1 MSITIR
7 TKSNLAV
14 ALLCVLALAGC
25 ASQTRTESAGGAP
38 VDDRGAGGGAGTSP
52 LTEGRGA
59 EGGAIPGAGDR
70 AELLAKKRV
79 YFAFDSSTL
88 DDENRAIVE
97 AHAAHL
103 ASNTGIKVHL
113 EGHADERG
121 TREYN
126 LALGE
131 RRAQTVERVMRALG
145 IPGNRITTASYGEEK
160 PLASG
165 HDESAWRQN
174 RRVEIS
180 YR

>member
-1 MSITIR
+1 MSMNTHIKTHM
-7 TKSNLAV
+7 AV
-14 ALLCVLALAGC
+14 VLLCVAALAGC
-25 ASQTRTESAGGAP
+25 ASQTRTEGAP
-38 VDDRGAGGGAGTSP
+38 VDDRAGGGAGTSALP
-52 LTEGRGA
+52 EGRGA
-59 EGGAIPGAGDR
+59 EAGAIGSG

-88 DDENRAIVE
+88 DEENRAIVE

-103 ASNTGIKVHL
+103 ANNAGVKVHL
-113 EGHADERG
+113 EGHGDERG

-131 RRAQTVERVMRALG
+131 RRAQAVERVMRALG
-145 IPGNRITTASYGEEK
+145 VAGNRITTASYGEEK
-160 PLASG
+160 PIANG